1 MRTGGGLARAPVVVG
16 RETELEALRRAVR
29 EARAGETSCVFLVG
43 EGGIGKTRLLAE
55 AAVAGRRLE
64 LAVLSGR
71 SPIATPVAFGLLADA
86 LRSWLRGHPAPE
98 ADAFARG
105 LAMVLPEW
113 PVPDGGAELDS
124 GQLRLLAIEGVTQVV
139 RALASS
145 NDGGVLLL
153 DDLHDADAESIEL
166 VRYLA
171 NATIDGLT
179 IVASMR
185 PNESLLSD
193 ELLRSLRRDGV
204 VEVVDVM
211 PLGERDIGDLITA
224 LLDARPPEE
233 LVADVVTRSDGVPL
247 LVEEVLLAHL
257 RSGTVESDGAEMIWR
272 GGVASVPLTIRDLV
286 GSRLSSLDD
295 AQRNVLVAG
304 AVVGDFKPSLM
315 TAVADADDAVV
326 SDALAAGVRAGVL
339 ETSGGAIAFR
349 HAIIREA
356 VLDAAVPHLIDTMH
370 RRAAAALQ
378 TSSVVD
384 AQVLERRAH
393 HLAAVSEL
401 DDAAFALAE
410 ASSRRLSEYAP
421 LAAEQA
427 GRSGLELARS
437 APARAAA
444 ADALARSLV
453 AQGRWAE
460 AWQLYSATV
469 AEHGDTPE
477 RQLGMASTALEAGR
491 PEDADPIIA
500 RALAAG
506 SPSSLMM
513 LTAGRA
519 ALVRGD
525 GDRALEYAVRVRDES
540 ATPVDLDARLNALDL
555 EGRARDFLGD
565 RDGAET
571 AWNKQ
576 AAEAEAAGRTQ
587 AQLRAVIQL
596 GKVELFAGR
605 PPQQLYA
612 AVSLAREAGALVELS
627 WAEENLAIGLGIH
640 GDVAAARE
648 VLASA
653 IVRCR
658 ELRLDQLAYLL
669 VSQAMVDSFST
680 DNVDALLDEAEA
692 IAPTGDLRIHS
703 TSVRADIACRRGRY
717 DECAGWFETCVELM
731 RGMPGVV
738 PNDAPCW
745 VIWGLAAAGR
755 TDDAATALEEARTWP
770 DLARWYGRPVVL
782 AAAEALLAGD
792 EDGIDAAI
800 ASAPGPMPMDV
811 AQMRVIASHVI
822 GGPATARWLREALDT
837 YDAVGAVV
845 DNERVRGLLRHAGGA
860 VPRRRRS
867 ATGVPEPLAKAGV
880 TARETDVLRLVG
892 DGLSNAEIA
901 ERLFVSVRTVE
912 FHVSSLL
919 TKLDARNRA
928 QLSARSA
935 GITYTA

>member
-1 MRTGGGLARAPVVVG
+1 VVG
-16 RETELEALRRAVR
+16 REIELEALRRAAR
-29 EARAGETSCVFLVG
+29 DARAGATTCVVLIG
-43 EGGIGKTRLLAE
+43 EAGIGKTRLLGE

-71 SPIATPVAFGLLADA
+71 APIANPVAFGLLADA

-113 PVPDGGAELDS
+113 PVADGSAELDS
-124 GQLRLLAIEGVTQVV
+124 AQRRLLALEGVTQVV
-139 RALASS
+139 RSLAAT
-145 NDGGVLLL
+145 NDGAVLLL

-171 NATIDGLT
+171 NAAIAGLT
-179 IVASMR
+179 IVATMR
-185 PNESLLSD
+185 PNESTLAD

-204 VEVVDVM
+204 LEVVDVL
-211 PLGERDIGDLITA
+211 PLGERDIGDLVSA
-224 LLDARPPEE
+224 LLDARPPEQ
-233 LVADVVTRSDGVPL
+233 LVADVVARSDGVPL

-257 RSGTVESDGAEMIWR
+257 RSGTVESDGPDMVWR

-286 GSRLSSLDD
+286 DSRLSSLDGT
-295 AQRNVLVAG
+295 QRNVLVAG
-304 AVVGDFKPSLM
+304 AVVGDFKPALM
-315 TAVADADDAVV
+315 TAVAAADDAVV

-339 ETSGGAIAFR
+339 ETSGGAITFR

-370 RRAAAALQ
+370 RRAAAALGDP
-378 TSSVVD
+378 TVVD

-401 DDAAFALAE
+401 DDAACALAE
-410 ASSRRLSEYAP
+410 AAACRLAEYAP

-427 GRSGLELARS
+427 ARSGLELARS

-444 ADALARSLV
+444 ADELARSLV

-460 AWQLYSATV
+460 AWQLDLATV

-477 RQLGMASTALEAGR
+477 RQLRMASTALEAGR
-491 PEDADPIIA
+491 PEDADPIIT
-500 RALAAG
+500 RALEG
-506 SPSSLMM
+506 GDSSPLMM

-525 GDRALEYAVRVRDES
+525 GTRALEYAVQVRDGS
-540 ATPVDLDARLNALDL
+540 VPPGDLDTRLSALDL

-565 RDGAET
+565 RTGAET
-571 AWNKQ
+571 AWTQQ
-576 AAEAEAAGRTQ
+576 AAEAAAAGRTQ
-587 AQLRAVIQL
+587 AQLRAAIQL

-605 PPQQLYA
+605 PPQQLYV
-612 AVSLAREAGALVELS
+612 AVTLAREAGALVELS
-627 WAEENLAIGLGIH
+627 WADENLAIALAIQ
-640 GDVAAARE
+640 GDIAAAKE
-648 VLASA
+648 VLAGA
-653 IVRCR
+653 IARCR

-669 VSQAMVDSFST
+669 VSQAITDSLT
-680 DNVDALLDEAEA
+680 IENVEDILDEAEA

-703 TSVRADIACRRGRY
+703 TSVRGDIACRRGRY
-717 DECAGWFETCVELM
+717 DEGARWFEACVELM

-745 VIWGLAAAGR
+745 VVWALAAAGR
-755 TDDAATALEEARTWP
+755 HDDAAEALEEARAWP
-770 DLARWYGRPVVL
+770 DLARWYARPVLL

-792 EDGIDAAI
+792 EAGVEAAI
-800 ASAPGPMPMDV
+800 ADAPGPMPMDI
-811 AQMRVIASHVI
+811 ALMRVIASEVI
-822 GGPATARWLREALDT
+822 DGPATTRWLRQALDT
-837 YDAVGAVV
+837 YDAAGATVV
-845 DNERVRGLLRHAGGA
+845 AERVRGSLRRAGGA

-867 ATGVPEPLAKAGV
+867 TVGVPDELAGAGV
-880 TARETDVLRLVG
+880 TARETEVLRLVG
-892 DGLSNAEIA
+892 DGLTNAEIA
-901 ERLFVSVRTVE
+901 DRLFVSVRTVE

-928 QLSARSA
+928 QLTARSA
-935 GITYTA
+935 TITFTT